1 MTNAGYLGSFCAV
14 LTTMSHRLLLLPLL
28 LFGLGG
34 CLQAGPAGVTSHRG
48 MANAS
53 AVIALGED
61 RFFAASDEDNALRL
75 YAFADGSGPLKQFGA
90 TEWLGLRAGKDFEAD
105 FEGAARIGDLIFWI
119 GSHGRN
125 KDGKN
130 RPARQRLLA
139 TRVVGTND
147 TVALQPAGPAC
158 TGLLGDFARAP
169 QLARF
174 HLGDAARLSPEQAG
188 GLNIEGLA
196 ATPDGGLLVA
206 FRNPVPDGMA
216 LLVPILN
223 PAELPAGK
231 APKIGEPVLLDL
243 GGQGVRDL
251 VWSGKEYFLI
261 AGHPTDGGKQRLL
274 RWEGP
279 GKTPVPVEHRSFKSF
294 NPEAIT
300 FVEGAQGPRLL
311 VLSDDGNRKQSKAA
325 ADRKFRSFWVDLR

>member
-1 MTNAGYLGSFCAV
+1 MI
-14 LTTMSHRLLLLPLL
+14 HLLRGFVPVFLL
-28 LFGLGG
+28 LGG
-34 CLQAGPAGVTSHRG
+34 CLQAGPAGVSSHRG

-61 RFFAASDEDNALRL
+61 RFLAASDEDNALRL
-75 YAFADGSGPLKQFGA
+75 YSSADGTGPLKEFDA
-90 TEWLGLRAGKDFEAD
+90 TDWLRLRPGKDSEAD
-105 FEGAARIGDLIFWI
+105 FEGAARVGDLIFWI

-147 TVALQPAGPAC
+147 SFGLAPAGPAYA
-158 TGLLGDFARAP
+158 GLIADFARAP
-169 QLARF
+169 LLSRF
-174 HLGDAARLSPEQAG
+174 RLGEAARLSPEQPG

-196 ATPDGGLLVA
+196 ATPGGGLLVA
-206 FRNPVPDGMA
+206 FRNPVPEGMA
-216 LLVPILN
+216 LLVPLLN
-223 PAELPAGK
+223 PAELAEGK
-231 APKIGEPVLLDL
+231 PLRLGEPMLLDL

-251 VWSGKEYFLI
+251 AWSGKEYFLI

-279 GKTPVPVEHRSFKSF
+279 GKIPVPVEHRSFKSF

-300 FVEGAQGPRLL
+300 LVGSGESLRLL
-311 VLSDDGNRKQSKAA
+311 VLSDDGNRKQSKHA
-325 ADRKFRSFWVDLR
+325 ADRKFRSFWVDLN

>member
-1 MTNAGYLGSFCAV
+1 MCHPVRLLAPI
-14 LTTMSHRLLLLPLL
+14 LLLLS
-28 LFGLGG
+28 G
-34 CLQAGPAGVTSHRG
+34 CLQAGPAGVSSHRG

-53 AVIALGED
+53 AVIALGDD
-61 RFFAASDEDNALRL
+61 RFLAASDEDNALRL
-75 YAFADGSGPLKQFGA
+75 YSLADGAGPLKEFD
-90 TEWLGLRAGKDFEAD
+90 TTDWLGLRPGKDSEAD
-105 FEGAARIGDLIFWI
+105 FEGAARVGDLIFWI

-125 KDGKN
+125 KDGKS

-147 TVALQPAGPAC
+147 AFGLVPAGPAY
-158 TGLLGDFARAP
+158 TGLVADFARAP
-169 QLARF
+169 QLSRF
-174 HLGDAARLSPEQAG
+174 RLGDAARLSPEQPG

-196 ATPDGGLLVA
+196 ATPEGGLLVA
-206 FRNPVPDGMA
+206 FRNPVPEGMA
-216 LLVPILN
+216 LLVPLLN
-223 PAELPAGK
+223 PPELAAGK
-231 APKIGEPVLLDL
+231 PARLGEPILLDL

-279 GKTPVPVEHRSFKSF
+279 GKIPVPVEHRSFKSF

-300 FVEGAQGPRLL
+300 VVGSGDSTRLL
-311 VLSDDGNRKQSKAA
+311 VLSDDGNRKQSKNA

>member
-1 MTNAGYLGSFCAV
+1 MIHPV
-14 LTTMSHRLLLLPLL
+14 RLLAPVLL
-28 LFGLGG
+28 LLGG
-34 CLQAGPAGVTSHRG
+34 CLQAGPSGVSNHRG

-61 RFFAASDEDNALRL
+61 RFLAASDEDNALRL
-75 YAFADGSGPLKQFGA
+75 YSFTDGAGPAKQFDA
-90 TEWLGLRAGKDFEAD
+90 TAWLGLRPGRDSEAD
-105 FEGAARIGDLIFWI
+105 FEGAARVGDLIFWI

-139 TRVVGTND
+139 TRVVGTNESL
-147 TVALQPAGPAC
+147 ALAPAGPAYH
-158 TGLLGDFARAP
+158 GLVADFARAP

-174 HLGDAARLSPEQAG
+174 HLADAARLSPEQAG

-196 ATPDGGLLVA
+196 ATPEGGLLVA
-206 FRNPVPDGMA
+206 FRNPVPEGKA

-223 PAELPAGK
+223 PAELPLGK
-231 APKIGEPVLLDL
+231 PPQLGEAILLDL
-243 GGQGVRDL
+243 GGQGVRDV
-251 VWSGKEYFLI
+251 VWTGKEYFLI

-279 GKTPVPVEHRSFKSF
+279 GKPAVAVEHRSFKSF

-300 FVEGAQGPRLL
+300 FVGTSDSPRLL
-311 VLSDDGNRKQSKAA
+311 VLSDDGNRKQSKNI
-325 ADRKFRSFWVDLR
+325 ADRKFRSFWVELP